1 MNLKHT
7 LTALLAL
14 TFAAGC
20 GDKDAAT
27 DSAATDDS
35 TATDDSAVEEGITF
49 TPSADTSL
57 AAGGGL
63 DLSIG
68 GLDEATAYRVTLV
81 IAANLTTSGDG
92 TGTFIDGDANGAA
105 DAGASEAVALIASVN
120 GAAITAA
127 KTYPSGEDD
136 PANPSGIFPVTGG
149 VITVNLSGVAA
160 GTVYPVIYVNGGA
173 STFLEITGG
182 VPSEVYAVGPAIT
195 VN

>member
-1 MNLKHT
+1 MNLKLT

-27 DSAATDDS
+27 DSGADDS

-49 TPSADTSL
+49 SPAGDQSL
-57 AAGGGL
+57 AAGGAL
-63 DLSIG
+63 ALSIG
-68 GLDEATAYRVTLV
+68 GLDDATAYRVTLV

-105 DAGASEAVALIASVN
+105 DAGASEGVALIDTVN
-120 GAAITAA
+120 GTAITAT

-136 PANPSGIFPVTGG
+136 PANPSGIFPSGG
-149 VITVNLSGVAA
+149 AITLNLSGVAA
-160 GTVYPVIYVNGGA
+160 GTVYPVVYVNGGS
-173 STFLEITGG
+173 STFLEITDG

>member
-27 DSAATDDS
+27 DSVADDS
-35 TATDDSAVEEGITF
+35 TADDSAVEEGITF
-49 TPSADTSL
+49 SPGTAQTL

-92 TGTFIDGDANGAA
+92 TGTFIDADANGAA
-105 DAGASEAVALIASVN
+105 DAGASEGVALIASVN
-120 GAAITAA
+120 GTAITAA
-127 KTYPSGEDD
+127 KTYPGGEDD
-136 PANPSGIFPVTGG
+136 PANPSGIFPVSGG

-160 GTVYPVIYVNGGA
+160 GTVYPVIYVNGGS
-173 STFLEITGG
+173 STFLEITDG

>member
-1 MNLKHT
+1 MNLKLT

-27 DSAATDDS
+27 DSGADDS

-49 TPSADTSL
+49 SPAGDQSL
-57 AAGGGL
+57 AAGGAL
-63 DLSIG
+63 ALSIG
-68 GLDEATAYRVTLV
+68 GLDDATAYRVTLV

-105 DAGASEAVALIASVN
+105 DAGASEGVALIASVN

-127 KTYPSGEDD
+127 KTYPGGEDD
-136 PANPSGIFPVTGG
+136 PANPSGIFPVSGG

-160 GTVYPVIYVNGGA
+160 GTVYPVVYVNGGS
-173 STFLEITGG
+173 STFLEITDG

>member
-1 MNLKHT
+1 MTLKHT
-7 LTALLAL
+7 LATLLAL

-20 GDKDAAT
+20 GDKDTGT
-27 DSAATDDS
+27 DSSTTDDS

-49 TPSADTSL
+49 TPDADQSL

-63 DLSIG
+63 ALSIG
-68 GLDEATAYRVTLV
+68 GLDDATAYRVTLV

-105 DAGASEAVALIASVN
+105 DAGASEGVALIDSVN

-127 KTYPSGEDD
+127 KTYPGGEDD
-136 PANPSGIFPVTGG
+136 PANPSGIFPSGG
-149 VITVNLSGVAA
+149 AITINVSGVAA
-160 GTVYPVIYVNGGA
+160 GTVYPVVYVNGGS
-173 STFLEITGG
+173 STFLEISGG

>member
-35 TATDDSAVEEGITF
+35 TATDDSSVEEGITF
-49 TPSADTSL
+49 PPSADTSL

-92 TGTFIDGDANGAA
+92 TGTFIDGDA
-105 DAGASEAVALIASVN
+105 N

>member
-7 LTALLAL
+7 LTALLAF

-35 TATDDSAVEEGITF
+35 TVTDDSAVEEGITF
-49 TPSADTSL
+49 TPSADQSL
-57 AAGGGL
+57 AAGGAL
-63 DLSIG
+63 ALSIG
-68 GLDEATAYRVTLV
+68 GLDDATAYRVTLV
-81 IAANLTTSGDG
+81 IAANLTTTGDG

-105 DAGASEAVALIASVN
+105 DAGASEGVALIDSVN
-120 GAAITAA
+120 GTAITAT

-136 PANPSGIFPVTGG
+136 PANPSGIFPSGG
-149 VITVNLSGVAA
+149 VISLNLSGVAA
-160 GTVYPVIYVNGGA
+160 GMVYPVVYVNGGA

-182 VPSEVYAVGPAIT
+182 VPSEEYAVGPAIT